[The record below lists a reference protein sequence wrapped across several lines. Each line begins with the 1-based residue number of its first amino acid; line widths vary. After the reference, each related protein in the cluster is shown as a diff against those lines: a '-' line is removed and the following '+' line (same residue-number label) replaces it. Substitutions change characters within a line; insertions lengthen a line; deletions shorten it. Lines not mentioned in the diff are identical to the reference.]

1 MLTGLIEAVS
11 DKLQTIYHIPVYQID
26 LSGED
31 EAYFFLNVKEISDD
45 PAFNKSVHRKVK
57 LEILYHAQAK
67 ENIREV
73 WKVADSILR
82 DLEEI
87 LLTDGNIIR
96 GGDLQCEFTDNIL
109 HTFAIRKGEFNTE
122 VPVGARFSFNELNYI
137 VTEQIQPGVYKLQC
151 ETGGAVGNRESG
163 QLIPIDYIEGL
174 KTAALT
180 EVLIPGQDEEET
192 EIFRE
197 RYLNSFD
204 SQAFGGNVTDYKEKV
219 GYISGVG
226 SVKVYPIWNG
236 GGTVKLVILDSDF
249 NVPSEVLIDRVQ
261 TIVDPT
267 QNNGEGVGIAPIG
280 HVVTVIGAQ
289 VKQINV
295 STNFTYQD
303 GYSFADIKQRAEQIL
318 EDYYKELSRQW
329 AESGN
334 LIVRISQIET
344 RLLSLEGVVDI
355 AETRINESPKNIQ
368 LEPDEIPIRGSLNDV
383 QSLA

>member
-1 MLTGLIEAVS
+1 MFEEITFE
-11 DKLQTIYHIPVYQID
+11 TILDRMMYR
-26 LSGED
+26 
-31 EAYFFLNVKEISDD
+31 ISDEFD
-45 PAFNKSVHRKVK
+45 KREGSLIYNALAPAAAELLQMYMHLDDVITESFALTAS
-57 LEILYHAQAK
+57 
-67 ENIREV
+67 
-73 WKVADSILR
+73 R
-82 DLEEI
+82 DYLIKRAAE
-87 LLTDGNIIR
+87 R
-96 GGDLQCEFTDNIL
+96 GIEPKAE
-109 HTFAIRKGEFNTE
+109 TFAIRKGEFNTE
-122 VPVGARFSFNELNYI
+122 VPVGARFSLNELNYI

-151 ETGGAVGNRESG
+151 ETAGAVGNRESG
-163 QLIPIDYIEGL
+163 QLIPIEYIEGL

-289 VKQINV
+289 AKQINV

-303 GYSFADIKQRAEQIL
+303 GYSFSDIKQRAEQIL

-355 AETRINESPKNIQ
+355 AETRINESSKNIQ